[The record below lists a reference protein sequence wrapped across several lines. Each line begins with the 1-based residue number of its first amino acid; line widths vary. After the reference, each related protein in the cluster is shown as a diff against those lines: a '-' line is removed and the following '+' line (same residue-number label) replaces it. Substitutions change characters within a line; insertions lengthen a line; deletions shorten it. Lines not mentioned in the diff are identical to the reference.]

1 MRIDPMVY
9 TGKPADHNRLK
20 KEMDTY
26 GVLDSLEIS
35 YSRLD
40 HDEAATIEACLE
52 VEQLLG
58 VEICKN
64 LFLCNGQKTAFYL
77 LIMPGDKKFLTK
89 ELSKQIP
96 SSRLSFAGPDHMRK
110 LLNIEP
116 GSLSVLGLSFD
127 REHRVKLLID
137 VDILKNEFFGC
148 HPCVNT
154 SSLKIRTSDLL
165 NRFLPCTGHE
175 PIFVEL

>member
-9 TGKPADHNRLK
+9 TGKPDDHNRLK

-26 GVLDSLEIS
+26 AVLDSLEIS
-35 YSRLD
+35 YGRLD

-52 VEQLLG
+52 VEKLLG
-58 VEICKN
+58 VAICKN
-64 LFLCNGQKTAFYL
+64 LFLCNGQKTTFYL
-77 LIMPGDKKFLTK
+77 LMMPGDKKFLTK
-89 ELSKQIP
+89 ELSKQIA
-96 SSRLSFAGPDHMRK
+96 SSRLSFAGPDHMQK

-127 REHRVKLLID
+127 SEHQVKLLID
-137 VDILKNEFFGC
+137 GDILKHEFLGC

-154 SSLKIRTSDLL
+154 SSLKIRTTDLL
-165 NRFLPCTGHE
+165 NRFLPFTGHE